1 MKPIA
6 NRRITRRKGQAALE
20 YLTTYG
26 FGLLMVLTTI
36 GVINYLGF
44 FNTNS
49 LRSNICSFPTG
60 FSCEDFIIHKPLASN
75 GQIEVVLV
83 NNYGVDVVVTDTTM
97 VVKPSVNTAG
107 IVCSP
112 PTDTAG
118 AALVPANT
126 IAIGSKAVFLCEFG
140 PTDTYVAS
148 QRYDGII
155 EIEFNQVGGAYP
167 FTTTGVVSTVAQ

>member
-1 MKPIA
+1 MLF
-6 NRRITRRKGQAALE
+6 RSLE
-20 YLTTYG
+20 IISQG
-26 FGLLMVLTTI
+26 ISIGCEIGSPVKVIFG
-36 GVINYLGF
+36 G
-44 FNTNS
+44 
-49 LRSNICSFPTG
+49 
-60 FSCEDFIIHKPLASN
+60 
-75 GQIEVVLV
+75 EVVLV